1 MHGIGIAGASDL
13 LPDDMASVYRIG
25 QENSVCPAKRMA
37 TASGNPVEVCKAD
50 TSQLGSFIPKSKL
63 RRVDHYSRMAL
74 LAAGRALEK
83 VPPSRI
89 GDDTGLI
96 IATGFG
102 ALNSTFSFLDSYL
115 DQGDKLS
122 APTWFSGSVHNAA
135 AAYISISYGLTG
147 PCLTVSQFDM
157 SFAAALVSAQ
167 AWLTTGRVSS
177 VLLGAV
183 DEWCEVSGYCMQQ
196 LGCNL
201 DKKIASFGE
210 GAAFFVVTLDKGT
223 IPSIGFLD
231 NIYLGRDLPS
241 GEPDT
246 TDIIFSPSFAT
257 EQCPSVSIE
266 DSITGNKQIRK
277 RFRAASPTDMGT
289 DVWFALSGGRLT
301 GERTCCIK
309 QGADGMFGSVTTVKA
324 P

>member
-1 MHGIGIAGASDL
+1 MSDFS
-13 LPDDMASVYRIG
+13 PDDMASVYRMG
-25 QENSVCPAKRMA
+25 QKNSVCPAKRMA
-37 TASGNPVEVCKAD
+37 SGSPVEVCKAD

-83 VPPSRI
+83 VPSSVIP

-167 AWLTTGRVSS
+167 AWLATGRVGA

-196 LGCNL
+196 LGKSR

-210 GAAFFVVTLDKGT
+210 GAAFFVVTLDKET
-223 IPSIGFLD
+223 KPAIGFLD

-241 GEPDT
+241 EAQDT

-257 EQCPSVSIE
+257 EQCHNVRIE
-266 DSITGNKQIRK
+266 DSTAGNKQIRK

-289 DVWFALSGGRLT
+289 DVWFALSSGRLT

-309 QGADGMFGSVTTVKA
+309 QGTHGMFGSVTTVKN